1 MYITHTHTHTYT
13 HTHTH
18 THSHSQI
25 PVVLY
30 HGSVQERESLRRN
43 MFKPA
48 PKPKQQQ
55 QTQHR
60 RSGGGRKS
68 SSSSSSHPPTLT
80 PSHPSPS
87 SSLPEDLLPVV
98 VTSYEICMR
107 DQRFLQ
113 HRSWKFLVVDEGHR
127 IKNLNCKLIKSV
139 LGDNA
144 AFGTEGGG
152 GGALGCILSSEV
164 HYFIILLYT
173 VPHCRMHQNQSQSV
187 LV

>member
-80 PSHPSPS
+80 PSHS

-152 GGALGCILSSEV
+152 WCPGMYPVFRGPLLHNIIIYILYPIVECIRINLRAS
-164 HYFIILLYT
+164 
-173 VPHCRMHQNQSQSV
+173 
-187 LV
+187 